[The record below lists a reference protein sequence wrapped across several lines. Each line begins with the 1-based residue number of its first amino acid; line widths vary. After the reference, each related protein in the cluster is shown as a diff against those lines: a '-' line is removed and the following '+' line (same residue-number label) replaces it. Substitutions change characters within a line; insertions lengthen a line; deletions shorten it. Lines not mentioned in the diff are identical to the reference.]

1 MQRLISLNIVG
12 DNATEKTPDKGV
24 AADADEGAR
33 LEQRPLPPRPPAEL
47 NHVLAGLTTPGVP
60 VNKNKDAS
68 YFTVKTASQ
77 LDPMNT
83 LAAFFDR
90 TAEPTD
96 DYSAAV
102 QEVLQQIKAL
112 WVHGREYRLVIG
124 RLLIRLHELLCKPGF
139 GSFMQVVSDPPPT
152 GLGIA
157 YTTARDYMELARKAD
172 AGPYGFRNDDPAVT
186 DDTENITV
194 IDNAAQIADAVQTEK
209 EKVAEAEAAERYSDV
224 LRIDCRLAPS
234 LHDKCKERIKLL
246 GAQEVGTRIYQALF
260 PEEFNEIQ
268 NS

>member
-1 MQRLISLNIVG
+1 
-12 DNATEKTPDKGV
+12 
-24 AADADEGAR
+24 
-33 LEQRPLPPRPPAEL
+33 
-47 NHVLAGLTTPGVP
+47 
-60 VNKNKDAS
+60 
-68 YFTVKTASQ
+68 
-77 LDPMNT
+77 MNT
-83 LAAFFDR
+83 LAVFFDR

-112 WVHGREYRLVIG
+112 WVHGREYRLAIG